1 MMILPIRE
9 MSTCRYIAYYDGTE
23 FYRDRT
29 PVQRGY
35 YVVTEDEK
43 GNRTINPLRDWLN
56 NH

>member
-1 MMILPIRE
+1 MQIYP
-9 MSTCRYIAYYDGTE
+9 YIDYYDGTE
-23 FYRDRT
+23 ISRDRT